1 MFNGSDKLGA
11 NVVLSHGC
19 PLGRMPYLIKGL
31 LEIYEDMIQAL
42 LMLKVFLAKVSKV
55 EDMFT
60 GAPSCSKTRFSK
72 NTPNKIQTK
81 SFQFES

>member
-11 NVVLSHGC
+11 NVVLPHDC
-19 PLGRMPYLIKGL
+19 PSGRMPYFIKGL

-42 LMLKVFLAKVSKV
+42 LMLKVFLAKDTKV

-60 GAPSCSKTRFSK
+60 GAMSCSKTRLFFSDDLFCLGFV
-72 NTPNKIQTK
+72 
-81 SFQFES
+81 SVE